1 MYHKFLSFDF
11 FPIISSLQHTLFA
24 LYDYLLAGFCVRVR
38 RCLCEIEGTEN
49 HIGDEKRKEMKRRKK
64 RDRMATTHMSPSDV
78 SVRSHICLCVSR
90 IALSVNHCR
99 AFVHFYFCCVYTWFG
114 WLRVRAHIHT
124 CSVCVN
130 DTIFISESVTFQLLW
145 FYQYYDLTD
154 QIGMS
159 VIVHRLRY
167 GQNRT
172 SGWVD

>member
-1 MYHKFLSFDF
+1 MFALWRTVQEPHEQFFNYIVCDKKNKRWRHHIGHSWVRARALTPYRSTDVLCRENNNNWISVMYHKFLSFDF

-38 RCLCEIEGTEN
+38 GCLCEIEGTEN

-114 WLRVRAHIHT
+114 
-124 CSVCVN
+124 
-130 DTIFISESVTFQLLW
+130 
-145 FYQYYDLTD
+145 
-154 QIGMS
+154 
-159 VIVHRLRY
+159 
-167 GQNRT
+167 
-172 SGWVD
+172 